1 MGDYR
6 IVSDVKRDR
15 YNTESVKDFFI
26 RRDFRNIVAELE
38 KKNNDGENIIINKAL
53 AYHVLGNYD
62 EAKKYYAK
70 LKNNISDVNYLAFCH
85 RYFDYKNFS
94 PSNFSDNQYKTA
106 WYNNYFNYLVTT
118 NGIEVIA
125 KKNVQHSIYTEQIVN
140 DLFLKMGKD
149 MLHEQNDILKDNYL
163 SNVDIQAQKTVLN
176 NKIKIGIFVT
186 DIQRHKDSAIIYE
199 LVECLKDKFEII
211 IYFNNIFANKLAK
224 IFESIC
230 IVRYVVSMYY
240 EEINNILYE
249 DKIDILIDMAELGL
263 RNNNIALSL
272 VTKSISLHELLFE
285 YPMLL
290 KTDLYFS
297 YEKSENQE
305 NITCV
310 IGDLKCLS
318 NEELIRINEQINGK
332 IVFESHSLDEYIFR
346 NYFARRISELGYDME
361 RVELK
366 PGILPFSRYMNYIT
380 SCKNIVITS
389 GASYVEL
396 AEAIKCHT
404 NIILMSENP
413 LIRKA
418 YGMYCNKDMEVISD
432 SVRSV
437 RQQLIQFIYE
447 SGKSELYRVK
457 NKKSRIAYFEQG
469 KEMVINNTCN
479 GDIILLG
486 E

>member
-38 KKNNDGENIIINKAL
+38 KENNDGENIIINKAL

-106 WYNNYFNYLVTT
+106 WYNNYFNYLVTI

-199 LVECLKDKFEII
+199 LVECLKEKFEII
-211 IYFNNIFANKLAK
+211 YLQ
-224 IFESIC
+224 
-230 IVRYVVSMYY
+230 
-240 EEINNILYE
+240 INW
-249 DKIDILIDMAELGL
+249 
-263 RNNNIALSL
+263 
-272 VTKSISLHELLFE
+272 
-285 YPMLL
+285 
-290 KTDLYFS
+290 
-297 YEKSENQE
+297 
-305 NITCV
+305 
-310 IGDLKCLS
+310 LKCL
-318 NEELIRINEQINGK
+318 K
-332 IVFESHSLDEYIFR
+332 VFVL
-346 NYFARRISELGYDME
+346 
-361 RVELK
+361 
-366 PGILPFSRYMNYIT
+366 
-380 SCKNIVITS
+380 
-389 GASYVEL
+389 
-396 AEAIKCHT
+396 
-404 NIILMSENP
+404 
-413 LIRKA
+413 
-418 YGMYCNKDMEVISD
+418 
-432 SVRSV
+432 
-437 RQQLIQFIYE
+437 
-447 SGKSELYRVK
+447 
-457 NKKSRIAYFEQG
+457 
-469 KEMVINNTCN
+469 
-479 GDIILLG
+479 
-486 E
+486 